1 MPKFTVPPAA
11 RRPRRRPRGGPHPR
25 GRRATPAAAQA
36 SPAPAEEAVLIAEQ
50 TRVCGG
56 QEVAL
61 ASAVLP
67 DGGVEVTVDAPG
79 LASAGDLELH
89 WGVQGPEG
97 AAWSLAPAGIHP
109 AGTRDFG
116 DGKAL
121 RTAVPADGQL
131 RIAIPKGA
139 AEEAGIVAVVGILV
153 AGDAWLHGDDGQGDL
168 AVPTAQ
174 PDPNRDTVT
183 DRLVAEEA
191 GGDTGLFRRYQ
202 VANELLGEAQANPA
216 SAGALLA
223 CMRLSANR
231 QLPWYTAGNYQGK
244 DMAYLQKNF
253 AENVTRAVGDGSLT
267 PLVRHMFRCIM
278 GTLPR
283 GGGNGDDIRM
293 GILNIL
299 RTHGIK
305 EGHRPGIEDVFLGQ
319 WHQKLHSST
328 TVDDIAICEAYLHFL
343 HTGMWDDFWAHLW
356 DCAGLSREDLAAMKV
371 GWRNESGIT
380 GPANHMP
387 HMIPDFQHLLWI
399 LKVTHSG
406 GDLDTAM
413 QMARGHLPED
423 VAWDI
428 DDLLQNRDAWWVPG
442 KLVEIRSKV
451 AGQWKNPGCPRD
463 VLLLDLCLESFL
475 RTKIEQ
481 IDLGAL
487 SDDDA
492 VAVAELALRSGV
504 LSVDD
509 PGLANALHLW
519 QRVMAEGGRWSPEW
533 ARAADSA
540 LDYMSIALGK
550 FMDSITA
557 ATQPAAEALGKAAGV
572 PESYIL
578 NFGEEI
584 VRGHPLFVLSGVI
597 NRLQGPVRAA
607 GGGSP
612 WTLVSL
618 TDAPKGTVVTQDLAE
633 LQGESFEGSP
643 TVLLSETLGGLEDIP
658 RGITAV
664 LTTSPVDVLSH
675 IAIRTRNTG
684 VFLASCSD
692 AEAWGALVAHDGAP
706 AKVILDNTAGSVFLE
721 AIPAEELAS
730 GAEVAASALP
740 PQALKAPD
748 ASERWV
754 LTPDQ
759 YAPGVV
765 GGKSYNLGALAKVS
779 DGLTG
784 VTTPS
789 SVSLPFGTFEK
800 ALRDNPAVEE
810 GLAAALAALGELD
823 GDAEAVRAH
832 LGEIRALVAGME
844 LPEGL
849 GAALESAGAA
859 GQLAH
864 LGGAGLWRAVKQVWA
879 SKWTERAYLSR
890 RAGGVVEGD
899 LSMAVLLMDL
909 VPAEYAF
916 VLHTTNPITGDAN
929 EVFGEVVVGL
939 GEALVGNDPGRPLS
953 FLYDKESG
961 AVEIRSLPS
970 KPTAYFAPEAGSL
983 IARSDS
989 NGEDL
994 ETFAGA
1000 GLYDSVAAEG
1010 TTAGAVD
1017 YSEEPLM
1024 WDAEFQEALA
1034 RRLAKIALE
1043 VEGARGSP
1051 QDIEG
1056 AVSGEEVFLL
1066 QSRNQ
1071 IV

>member
-1 MPKFTVPPAA
+1 M
-11 RRPRRRPRGGPHPR
+11 
-25 GRRATPAAAQA
+25 
-36 SPAPAEEAVLIAEQ
+36 
-50 TRVCGG
+50 
-56 QEVAL
+56 
-61 ASAVLP
+61 
-67 DGGVEVTVDAPG
+67 
-79 LASAGDLELH
+79 
-89 WGVQGPEG
+89 
-97 AAWSLAPAGIHP
+97 
-109 AGTRDFG
+109 
-116 DGKAL
+116 
-121 RTAVPADGQL
+121 
-131 RIAIPKGA
+131 
-139 AEEAGIVAVVGILV
+139 
-153 AGDAWLHGDDGQGDL
+153 
-168 AVPTAQ
+168 
-174 PDPNRDTVT
+174 
-183 DRLVAEEA
+183 
-191 GGDTGLFRRYQ
+191 
-202 VANELLGEAQANPA
+202 
-216 SAGALLA
+216 
-223 CMRLSANR
+223 
-231 QLPWYTAGNYQGK
+231 
-244 DMAYLQKNF
+244 
-253 AENVTRAVGDGSLT
+253 
-267 PLVRHMFRCIM
+267 
-278 GTLPR
+278 
-283 GGGNGDDIRM
+283 
-293 GILNIL
+293 
-299 RTHGIK
+299 
-305 EGHRPGIEDVFLGQ
+305 
-319 WHQKLHSST
+319 
-328 TVDDIAICEAYLHFL
+328 
-343 HTGMWDDFWAHLW
+343 
-356 DCAGLSREDLAAMKV
+356 
-371 GWRNESGIT
+371 
-380 GPANHMP
+380 
-387 HMIPDFQHLLWI
+387 
-399 LKVTHSG
+399 
-406 GDLDTAM
+406 
-413 QMARGHLPED
+413 
-423 VAWDI
+423 
-428 DDLLQNRDAWWVPG
+428 PG

-451 AGQWKNPGCPRD
+451 AGQWKSPGCPRD

-481 IDLGAL
+481 MDLDAL

-519 QRVMAEGGRWSPEW
+519 QRVMAEGDRWSPEW

-540 LDYMSIALGK
+540 LDYMSIALGN

-557 ATQPAAEALGKAAGV
+557 ATQPAAEALGEVAGV

-618 TDAPKGTVVTQDLAE
+618 TDAPKGTVVTRDLGE
-633 LQGESFEGSP
+633 LQGESFEGNP

-658 RGITAV
+658 RGITAI
-664 LTTSPVDVLSH
+664 LTASPVDVLSH
-675 IAIRTRNTG
+675 IAIRARNTG

-692 AEAWGALVAHDGAP
+692 AEAWGALAARDGAP
-706 AKVILDNTAGSVFLE
+706 TKVSRDNTAGSVFLE
-721 AIPAEELAS
+721 AIPAEELAR
-730 GAEVAASALP
+730 GAEVTASAP
-740 PQALKAPD
+740 PPRALKAPD

-784 VTTPS
+784 VTTPL

-844 LPEGL
+844 LPQGL

-864 LGGAGLWRAVKQVWA
+864 LGGAAGAGLWRAVKQVWA

-890 RAGGVVEGD
+890 RAGGVAEGD

-953 FLYDKESG
+953 FLYDKASG
-961 AVEIRSLPS
+961 AAEIRSLPS
-970 KPTAYFAPEAGSL
+970 KPAYFAPEAGSL

-1010 TTAGAVD
+1010 TAAGAVD

-1024 WDAEFQEALA
+1024 WDAGFQTALA
-1034 RRLAKIALE
+1034 RRLAKIALQ
-1043 VEGARGSP
+1043 VEGARGSA

-1056 AVSGEEVFLL
+1056 AVSGEEVYLL

-1071 IV
+1071 IL